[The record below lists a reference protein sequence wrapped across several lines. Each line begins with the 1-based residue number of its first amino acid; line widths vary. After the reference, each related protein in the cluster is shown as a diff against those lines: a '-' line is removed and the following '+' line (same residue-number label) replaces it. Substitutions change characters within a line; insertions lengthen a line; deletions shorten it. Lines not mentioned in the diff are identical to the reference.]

1 MGQPVQVRFLSSAF
15 QTQRGDIMSIAGLS
29 IIPTLAPLM
38 NPLMAPL
45 LMTLAGQPAGAPE
58 DLTIERSSINRI
70 EPALPTIRVTRDDTK
85 IDRSCIIQ
93 VSPLFPIIDDEG
105 DGVIHI
111 VADDVTVIFSKGSQL
126 VAIGRERLDPWTNG
140 VLMNHLGSE
149 PRGWDTLTGT
159 GITINGHSGVE
170 IIGANI
176 RGYRNGIVAI
186 DAPGLSITDATLTD
200 LYRQRLKSTATRE
213 DTSDWLYPHQ
223 NDSNEWLTNYG
234 AAIWAERCHE
244 AKITGVKVRRGQ
256 NGIILDNTN
265 SAVILK
271 NDCSFLSGWGLAMW
285 RSSGNFIRDN
295 RFDFC
300 VRGHVEGVYNRGQ
313 DSAGILMF
321 EACSKNTIRYN
332 SCTHS
337 GDGIFG
343 FGGNDAVKTGKAS
356 SWGNANSTFFFNDL
370 SFASAHGL
378 EMTFSGGNK
387 IYGNLFESNAI
398 CGIWGGYSRHM
409 EIQNNHF
416 LTNGGMAY
424 GRERGG
430 INIEHGAQ
438 NWISNNSFVNNRCGI
453 RIWWDYDRSLLAE
466 PGVQKWYSGVDGNEI
481 ELNSFVMNDE
491 HPFGDLA
498 SGQAQL
504 VGVELQDIGDAPA
517 YEGPRFEQTNAISD
531 NLFVIES
538 DHAIE
543 MEVDDGIT
551 IGKVGAATRFG
562 SGVRYPGAHGESHI
576 EHISPPGREWIICDQ
591 WGPWDFQTPLIR
603 EHSRSSNRHIYEI
616 YPPVG
621 SDMIPIAS
629 AMAANTELVPPE
641 SDAGYEPWRLIITPK
656 GDEPVTTY
664 SVIVQLGTSPDEI
677 SWSDAR
683 WNHAFTG
690 RFINTT
696 WAVRCWAWKMDPL
709 TNLDAWR
716 AEAAQ
721 IPITTLEELSLPFA
735 NYGPAHIN
743 HALSVSDNDHFAI
756 IAQTEIALPRG
767 KWKLSTISDDG
778 IRVFINEE
786 QVLERW
792 DIHGPTPD
800 EVVFEVSSDEPTR
813 IKLEYFENSG
823 YATLQLD
830 LQPVE

>member
-1 MGQPVQVRFLSSAF
+1 
-15 QTQRGDIMSIAGLS
+15 MSIAGLS

-38 NPLMAPL
+38 APL
-45 LMTLAGQPAGAPE
+45 LSTLAGQPAGVSEA
-58 DLTIERSSINRI
+58 LTIERSSIDRI
-70 EPALPTIRVTRDDTK
+70 EPALPTITVTRDDTR

-105 DGVIHI
+105 DGVIQI
-111 VADDVTVIFSKGSQL
+111 VADDVTVIFDTNSEL
-126 VAIGRERLDPWTNG
+126 VGREVPGQWSRRGLLDT
-140 VLMNHLGSE
+140 LGNESPE
-149 PRGWDTLTGT
+149 ETLGWDTLTGT

-213 DTSDWLYPHQ
+213 DTSDWLYPHH
-223 NDSNEWLTNYG
+223 NDNNEWLANYG
-234 AAIWAERCHE
+234 AAVWAERCHE

-265 SAVILK
+265 NAVVRK

-285 RSSGNFIRDN
+285 RSSGNFIRGN

-343 FGGNDAVKTGKAS
+343 FGGNDAVKQGGDS
-356 SWGNANSTFFFNDL
+356 PWGNAKNIIHINDL
-370 SFASAHGL
+370 SFAAAHGL
-378 EMTFSGGNK
+378 EMTFSEGNS
-387 IYGNLFESNAI
+387 IWNNLIEANAI
-398 CGIWGGYSRHM
+398 CGFWGGYSQGMSIGGNR
-409 EIQNNHF
+409 F
-416 LTNGGMAY
+416 KDNGGMAY
-424 GRERGG
+424 GSERGA
-430 INIEHGAQ
+430 INIEHGADNIIKLNQ
-438 NWISNNSFVNNRCGI
+438 FINNKCGI
-453 RIWWDYDRSLLAE
+453 RIWWDYDKALLNE
-466 PGVQKWYSGVDGNEI
+466 PGVSARYKGVTGNEAYM
-481 ELNSFVMNDE
+481 NTFVFDGH
-491 HPFGDLA
+491 HPFGDD
-498 SGQAQL
+498 AQL
-504 VGVELQDIGDAPA
+504 IGVELQDLGDAPDYA
-517 YEGPRFEQTNAISD
+517 GPRVLEDALLVLNTFEINTPNAVESRT
-531 NLFVIES
+531 S
-538 DHAIE
+538 DHVRLERKGNIPGFSGP
-543 MEVDDGIT
+543 VGP
-551 IGKVGAATRFG
+551 VGAVAPDR
-562 SGVRYPGAHGESHI
+562 
-576 EHISPPGREWIICDQ
+576 ISPPGREWIICDQ
-591 WGPWDFQTPLIR
+591 WGPWDFQTPQIR
-603 EHSRSSNRHIYEI
+603 EHSRSSSRHVYEI

-629 AMAANTELVPPE
+629 ARAANTELVPPE

-664 SVIVQLGTSPDEI
+664 SVNVQLGTQPDEV

-683 WNHAFTG
+683 LNHAFSG

-709 TNLDAWR
+709 TDIDAWR
-716 AEAAQ
+716 AEAADVQ
-721 IPITTLEELSLPFA
+721 VTTLDELNLPFA
-735 NYGPAHIN
+735 NSGPAHLN
-743 HALSVSDNDHFAI
+743 HALTVNDNDHFAI

-767 KWKLSTISDDG
+767 KWKLSTLSDDG
-778 IRVFINEE
+778 IRVFINDE

-792 DIHGPTPD
+792 DIHAPTPD
-800 EVVFEVSSDEPTR
+800 EVVFEVNDDSPTR
-813 IKLEYFENSG
+813 IQLEYFENSG